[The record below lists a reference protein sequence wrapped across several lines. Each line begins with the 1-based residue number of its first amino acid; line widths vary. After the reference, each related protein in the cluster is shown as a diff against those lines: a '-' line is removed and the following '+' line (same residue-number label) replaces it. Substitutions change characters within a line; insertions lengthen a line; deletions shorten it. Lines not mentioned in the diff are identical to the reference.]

1 MHRITLQEVK
11 EAIPNLTIANVAK
24 TNFNFPSFPSAGD
37 SEGFIFLEF
46 GYLEKMAINP
56 NQEWGACLVEEK
68 SFALL
73 SEFQKTNNT
82 ILIVDNP
89 KLSYARVHEYLVNDS
104 ELRGVYGYVDP
115 SSTIG
120 TTSYL
125 GIGSFVGPNCK
136 IGERVSIQPNAT
148 ITQNVEIGNDVTI
161 GSSSVI
167 GSKGFGY
174 VKDENGK
181 NLLFPQVGGV
191 VIEDG
196 VEIGSNTSIDGGALM
211 PTIIRHG
218 TKVDNLV
225 HIAHGVEIGGNC
237 LIIAGAIICG
247 SVRIGNNCWV
257 APGAVIREHVTIGE
271 NSFIGLGAVVT
282 KSLPPLSRVIGNP
295 ARDFPAK

>member
-1 MHRITLQEVK
+1 
-11 EAIPNLTIANVAK
+11 
-24 TNFNFPSFPSAGD
+24 
-37 SEGFIFLEF
+37 
-46 GYLEKMAINP
+46 MAINP